1 MDDLYQGIEDRVF
14 RESID
19 ELRILYE
26 KFYEL
31 NIHKG
36 LLNYQMK
43 KREWMIERDYLL
55 SRKTLIEKSLQTLN
69 PNDHT
74 YSKHYYRMMEE
85 LDENTLKLDI
95 NRVKEPEDSEKM
107 EEMILR
113 RDEYLIEFEKRREK
127 LSQKYDIKI
136 PTYLFNPG
144 TLSKDYSSCVVEDV
158 E

>member
-1 MDDLYQGIEDRVF
+1 MTDIYQGIEDRVF
-14 RESID
+14 REKMD

-36 LLNYQMK
+36 LLNYQIK

-55 SRKTLIEKSLQTLN
+55 SRRALMEKSLKTLN
-69 PNDHT
+69 PNEHT
-74 YSKHYYRMMEE
+74 YGKHYYRITEE
-85 LDENTLKLDI
+85 LDENTLELDM
-95 NRVKEPEDSEKM
+95 NRVKEPEGSEKM
-107 EEMILR
+107 EEMIQK
-113 RDEYLIEFEKRREK
+113 RDEFLIEFERLRER
-127 LSQKYDIKI
+127 LSKKYDIKI

-144 TLSKDYSSCVVEDV
+144 KLSKDYSSCVVEDV

>member
-1 MDDLYQGIEDRVF
+1 MDDIYQGLEDRVF
-14 RESID
+14 REKMD

-36 LLNYQMK
+36 LLNYQIK

-55 SRKTLIEKSLQTLN
+55 SRKTLIERSLQTLD
-69 PNDHT
+69 PNEHC
-74 YSKHYYRMMEE
+74 YGKHYYRMMEE

>member
-1 MDDLYQGIEDRVF
+1 MTDIYQGIEDRVF
-14 RESID
+14 REKMD

-36 LLNYQMK
+36 LLNYQIK

-55 SRKTLIEKSLQTLN
+55 SRKTLLERSLKTLD
-69 PNDHT
+69 PNEHT
-74 YSKHYYRMMEE
+74 YGKQYYRIIEE
-85 LDENTLKLDI
+85 LEENTLKLDI

-144 TLSKDYSSCVVEDV
+144 ILSKDYSSCVVEDV